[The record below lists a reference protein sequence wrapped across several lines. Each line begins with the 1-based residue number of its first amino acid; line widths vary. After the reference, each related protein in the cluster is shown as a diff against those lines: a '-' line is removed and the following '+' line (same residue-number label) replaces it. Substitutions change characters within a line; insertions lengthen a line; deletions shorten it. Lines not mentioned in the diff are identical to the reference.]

1 MIACCC
7 GPGTPRRSVDLIV
20 HHNDAVLE
28 LPPGAVSIG
37 GSAVTEHHGWMR
49 GNNILA
55 WSHHPEYC
63 FDPWILEQMMDLE
76 RDPGAAMYTLPAQF
90 VDLARERLTMR
101 TDYIWMM
108 QQLFRFFLGQ
118 LHL

>member
-1 MIACCC
+1 M
-7 GPGTPRRSVDLIV
+7 
-20 HHNDAVLE
+20 
-28 LPPGAVSIG
+28 G

-49 GNNILA
+49 GQNILV

-76 RDPGAAMYTLPAQF
+76 RDPDSAMYTLPAQF
-90 VDLARERLTMR
+90 VDLARERLLTTR

-118 LHL
+118 LQV